1 MDLIVPTAKLPGTIM
16 QSNTQKEMIQLKELL
31 EAVNKEKDSE
41 KKDQL
46 CQQLIKLI
54 YG

>member
-1 MDLIVPTAKLPGTIM
+1 M
-16 QSNTQKEMIQLKELL
+16 QSNTQKEIIQLKELL

-46 CQQLIKLI
+46 YQQLIKLI